1 MKTTL
6 SRTTKK
12 RLFKIK
18 RKKLFFFGVAFF
30 KGHNTF
36 CLREK
41 THTCERERA
50 CARFCV
56 CREEELEEDSRD
68 AARNRRRQR
77 RRNKNR
83 HRRRDKRRL

>member
-56 CREEELEEDSRD
+56 CREEELEDSRD

>member
-1 MKTTL
+1 MTFEVAYAFWRVPVCLGYHVQPSYFTHFL
-6 SRTTKK
+6 
-12 RLFKIK
+12 LE
-18 RKKLFFFGVAFF
+18 RKD
-30 KGHNTF
+30 
-36 CLREK
+36 

-50 CARFCV
+50 CERACV

-77 RRNKNR
+77 RRRNKNR